1 LNLAPERGFIDAMPQ
16 ASLDR
21 HSPFPSEA
29 PTRADAKAMDANDP
43 LGRARDHFLLPAGL
57 VYLDGNSLGPLPRL
71 APNRIFEAMRQ
82 EWGEDLISGWTTH
95 GWMQLPLTLGA
106 KIGRLIGAPE
116 GTVAACDTTSLNLY
130 KLVAAAVAERPKRRT
145 ILSDRGN
152 FPTDLYMADGLFKQ
166 LGQGHKLKLFDT
178 VSELVEAIDDDT
190 VAVMLGHVDYRT
202 GELHDMAAIT
212 RAAHAKGALAIWDLA
227 HSAGALPVDLTGCD
241 VDYAVGCGY
250 KYLNGGP
257 GAPAFLYVAKRL
269 QASFRQ
275 PLQGWLGHA
284 APFKFETDF
293 RPAEG
298 MQRAIVSSPSI
309 LSLRTL
315 ECGVDAMLRWKM
327 EDIRSKSEALTE
339 IFRILIDSV
348 GEKLGLA
355 RVSPRD
361 FDKRGSQLSYSHPK
375 GYEIVQALIER
386 RVIGDFRMPDIM
398 RFGFA
403 PLYLRYVDVWD
414 AAANLA
420 DVIET
425 RAFDDPKYAV
435 RAAVT

>member
-1 LNLAPERGFIDAMPQ
+1 MPQ

-82 EWGEDLISGWTTH
+82 EWGEDLISGWTKH
-95 GWMQLPLTLGA
+95 GWMQLPLTLGD

-339 IFRILIDSV
+339 IVRILIDSV

>member
-1 LNLAPERGFIDAMPQ
+1 
-16 ASLDR
+16 
-21 HSPFPSEA
+21 
-29 PTRADAKAMDANDP
+29 
-43 LGRARDHFLLPAGL
+43 
-57 VYLDGNSLGPLPRL
+57 
-71 APNRIFEAMRQ
+71 
-82 EWGEDLISGWTTH
+82 
-95 GWMQLPLTLGA
+95 MQLPLTLGD